1 MVYQWTKNLQSWLF
15 PPVCLL
21 CRASGEA
28 DRDLCTGCHI
38 DLPRNCLACRR
49 CALPLAA
56 HPQATLIC
64 GQCQSHP
71 PPFART
77 LAPFLYRSPLDFL
90 IQDLKFHARLTTARL
105 LGGLLSEALER
116 QGGPL
121 PECII
126 PVPLHPTRLRERGF
140 NQALELARPVA
151 RRLDIPLLSDRVKR
165 IRLTPAQSQLDLNAR
180 RENLRGAFFINRA
193 IQARHVAIFDDV
205 ITTGSTVL
213 ELARVLRKAGV
224 EEIEVWAC
232 ARTPVR

>member
-1 MVYQWTKNLQSWLF
+1 MVYQWTKNIQSWLF
-15 PPVCLL
+15 QPVCLL
-21 CRASGEA
+21 CRANGEA
-28 DRDLCTGCHI
+28 DQDLCTGCHA
-38 DLPRNCLACRR
+38 DLPRNSIACQR

-56 HPQATLIC
+56 HPKATLIC

-71 PPFART
+71 PPFNRT
-77 LAPFLYRSPLDFL
+77 FAPFLYQSPLDFL
-90 IQDLKFHARLTTARL
+90 IQDLKFHGHLAAARL
-105 LGGLLSEALER
+105 LGGLLSEVLER

-151 RRLDIPLLSDRVKR
+151 RRLGIPILADGVKR

-180 RENLRGAFFINRA
+180 RENLRGAFFLSRA

-205 ITTGSTVL
+205 ITTGTTAS
-213 ELARVLRKAGV
+213 ELALTLQRAGI
-224 EEIEVWAC
+224 EKIEVWAC
-232 ARTPVR
+232 ARTPLE